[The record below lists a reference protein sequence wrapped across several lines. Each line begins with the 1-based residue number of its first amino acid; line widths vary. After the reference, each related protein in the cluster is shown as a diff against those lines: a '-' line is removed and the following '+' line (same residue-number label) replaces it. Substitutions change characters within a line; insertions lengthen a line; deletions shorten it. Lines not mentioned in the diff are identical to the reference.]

1 MLSDA
6 TVPLRCGSDT
16 HSHCAGG
23 NKPKEAA
30 QDAAEAAKSA
40 VPAEPQQAAKD
51 AVSAAKDN
59 LPEPPKDI
67 QNPIQNLLSGTS
79 FPLCNEY
86 PACYWGT
93 PG

>member
-1 MLSDA
+1 M
-6 TVPLRCGSDT
+6 TVTC
-16 HSHCAGG
+16 HCHHAGG

-67 QNPIQNLLSGTS
+67 QNPIQSLFTGTP
-79 FPLCNEY
+79 FPLCNGVPWL
-86 PACYWGT
+86 PANT
-93 PG
+93 PC